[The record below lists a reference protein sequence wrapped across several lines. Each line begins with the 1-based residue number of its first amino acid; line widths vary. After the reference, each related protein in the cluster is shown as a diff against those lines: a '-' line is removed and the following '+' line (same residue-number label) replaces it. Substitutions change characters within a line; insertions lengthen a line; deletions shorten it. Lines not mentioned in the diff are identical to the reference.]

1 VKFGIEMSFKRDK
14 IAGVSEPPR
23 IDLCKPIDDFDY
35 KMCELIFSKATN
47 MLKAETFDEIYAI
60 VDADIFSYYI
70 DLDSYRQL
78 EEKGDIQL
86 LKEKLTVHYYA
97 FNVQKFYTNQIRR
110 RGRKGNRLNRFFEAI
125 TTVPRD
131 AFDLADEL
139 ELEYTTIKNH
149 RRFDM
154 YPERGITKIKNG
166 KIFRQPK
173 H

>member
-1 VKFGIEMSFKRDK
+1 MGFKRGK
-14 IAGVSEPPR
+14 EVVVSAPPK
-23 IDLCKPIDDFDY
+23 IDLSKPIDDFDY
-35 KMCELIFSKATN
+35 DFCSHLFIQANEMLNAESFEEIF
-47 MLKAETFDEIYAI
+47 EI
-60 VDADIFSYYI
+60 VDSNIYSY
-70 DLDSYRQL
+70 DLNLEAYRQV

-86 LKEKLTVHYYA
+86 LKEKLIVHFYS
-97 FNVQKFYTNQIRR
+97 FNLQKFYVGQVRR

-131 AFDLADEL
+131 AYDLADEL

-166 KIFRQPK
+166 KIFRQPVDG
-173 H
+173 